1 MASSSYSLNSSIS
14 YGSDYGFDPFS
25 FSHNLGI
32 HGFNRIGSSGLVHSL
47 VLDGEKGELVKA
59 PIRIGKKGVSEAK
72 ALAALK
78 SHSEAERRRRERI
91 NAHLATLRGLVP
103 STEKMDKATLLREVI
118 SRVKE
123 LKKLAT
129 EASKGSLIPTDSDE
143 VRVEQYNDE
152 SSDGSYSLKASLCC
166 SYRPE
171 LLSELRQAL
180 DSLNLKTVRGE
191 ISTLEDRVK
200 NVFVFTI
207 CNEDNSGDG
216 EARRN
221 AASSIHRALSS
232 VLDKVSASEEYS
244 PRTTFSNK
252 RRRVS
257 FLDSSSSSS
266 WGNS

>member
-1 MASSSYSLNSSIS
+1 
-14 YGSDYGFDPFS
+14 
-25 FSHNLGI
+25 
-32 HGFNRIGSSGLVHSL
+32 
-47 VLDGEKGELVKA
+47 
-59 PIRIGKKGVSEAK
+59 
-72 ALAALK
+72 
-78 SHSEAERRRRERI
+78 
-91 NAHLATLRGLVP
+91 
-103 STEKMDKATLLREVI
+103 MDKATLLREVI
-118 SRVKE
+118 NRVKE

-180 DSLNLKTVRGE
+180 DSLDLKTVRAE
-191 ISTLEDRVK
+191 ISTLGDRVK

-207 CNEDNSGDG
+207 CNEDNSGDA

-221 AASSIHRALSS
+221 AASSIHKALSS